1 MAILIHYINSLL
13 ELPNS
18 INQIKML
25 TASLFTLA
33 SAMGAMAMPTA
44 YPIYRRAMD
53 GNSGVDDTTVLQYA
67 LTLEHLENKF

>member
-1 MAILIHYINSLL
+1 
-13 ELPNS
+13 
-18 INQIKML
+18 ML

>member
-1 MAILIHYINSLL
+1 
-13 ELPNS
+13 
-18 INQIKML
+18 ML

-44 YPIYRRAMD
+44 YPIYRRAMS
-53 GNSGVDDTTVLQYA
+53 GNSGIDDTTVLQYA